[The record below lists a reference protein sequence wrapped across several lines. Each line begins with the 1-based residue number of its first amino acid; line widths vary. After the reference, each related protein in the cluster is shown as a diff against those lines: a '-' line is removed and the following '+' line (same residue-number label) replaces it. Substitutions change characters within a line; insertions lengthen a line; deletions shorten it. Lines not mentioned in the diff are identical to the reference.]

1 MIINLLNY
9 NDHWLTNEFWDS
21 LASNS
26 FISYILKPTWITSH
40 SKTLIDNIFSN
51 TTCHEVISGKISAT
65 ISDQLP
71 QFVFVPNALSKDS
84 CQKSNWLGYLDKDW
98 SDVLQLDQQDVNLSI
113 ESFLGNMNSML
124 DKHAPLKLTNKNKLK
139 FKSKPWITPS
149 IQTSITVKN
158 NLLKRFINAK
168 DSKTKET
175 FHRQYKDYRN
185 MLSTLL
191 KKVNQIIKINISE
204 PIRTILKILTKE

>member
-1 MIINLLNY
+1 MPKIQ
-9 NDHWLTNEFWDS
+9 LT
-21 LASNS
+21 
-26 FISYILKPTWITSH
+26 
-40 SKTLIDNIFSN
+40 
-51 TTCHEVISGKISAT
+51 
-65 ISDQLP
+65 
-71 QFVFVPNALSKDS
+71 
-84 CQKSNWLGYLDKDW
+84 GYLDKDW

-113 ESFLGNMNSML
+113 ESFLGNMNSIL
-124 DKHAPLKLTNKNKLK
+124 DKHAPLKLINKNKLK
-139 FKSKPWITPS
+139 LKSKPWITLS

-191 KKVNQIIKINISE
+191 KKQIKL
-204 PIRTILKILTKE
+204 LKSIFQSQYEQY